1 MPVFDRLAA
10 FAAAALVAAAAPA
23 FAQQSLTLPEAQRLA
38 LQRSQQVVAADAAVD
53 ATAESAVAAG
63 QLPDPVL
70 RAGVDNVPLSGP
82 DRFSLSGDFM
92 TMRRIGVMQELTRG
106 EKRHLRV
113 ERVERDRDRLRAE
126 REQTIA
132 QIEREAALAWIDR
145 RYGQAT
151 VQLVQQQ
158 LQETRL
164 QVDGAELAFRT
175 GRGSQADVFAA
186 RAAVA
191 NVEDKQRLAE
201 RQWQGAGLMLAR
213 WLGAD
218 RAAQPIVGDV
228 AWQQS
233 PAAATLLGRL
243 QDLPAL
249 RVLQAQVTAAETEV
263 RLAEANRKPDVTVEA
278 MYQAR
283 GPAFPDMFSIGVSIP
298 LPIAQANR
306 QDREVAAKLA
316 MLAEA
321 RGRYDDA
328 LAAQE
333 GALRTQL
340 NDWEAGKQ
348 RLAALR
354 SDLLP
359 AARNRTEG
367 ALTGYRSGK
376 GDLAAVL
383 SARRDELDAQ
393 MQVLQ
398 LEMET
403 ARQWAQLE
411 FVVPHDAR

>member
-1 MPVFDRLAA
+1 MAVLGKFAA
-10 FAAAALVAAAAPA
+10 FAGGAWLVIAAPA
-23 FAQQSLTLPEAQRLA
+23 FAQQSLTLPEAQHLA
-38 LQRSQQVVAADAAVD
+38 LQRSQQLVAADAALA

-82 DRFSLSGDFM
+82 DRFSLSADSM
-92 TMRRIGVMQELTRG
+92 TMRRIGLMQELTRG
-106 EKRHLRV
+106 EKRQLRV

-145 RYGQAT
+145 RYGQAM

-158 LQETRL
+158 LREARL
-164 QVDGAELAFRT
+164 QVEGAELAFRT

-191 NVEDKQRLAE
+191 NMDDRLRQAE
-201 RQWQGAGLMLAR
+201 RQLQGAGLMLAR
-213 WLGAD
+213 WVGAD
-218 RAAQPIVGDV
+218 RAAQPVFGDV
-228 AWQQS
+228 PWQQP
-233 PAAATLLGRL
+233 PAAAKLLGRL
-243 QDLPAL
+243 QDLPAM
-249 RVLQAQVTAAETEV
+249 RVLQAQVGAAQTEV
-263 RLAEANRKPDVTVEA
+263 RQAEANAKPDVSVEA
-278 MYQAR
+278 MYQKR

-298 LPIAQANR
+298 LPIARANR

-333 GALRTQL
+333 GALGIQL
-340 NDWEAGKQ
+340 NDWEAGRQ
-348 RLAALR
+348 RLAGLR

-359 AARNRTEG
+359 AAHNRTEG

-393 MQVLQ
+393 VQVLQ
-398 LEMET
+398 VEMET